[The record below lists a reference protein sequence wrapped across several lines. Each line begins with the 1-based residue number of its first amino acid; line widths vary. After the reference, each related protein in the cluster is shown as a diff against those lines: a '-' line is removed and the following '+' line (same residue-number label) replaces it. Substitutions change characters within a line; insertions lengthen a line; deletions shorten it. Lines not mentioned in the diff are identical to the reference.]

1 MQQSSVEATGSLERK
16 LSVRVPAEEIE
27 RRVDERL
34 ASLTRTA
41 KVKGFRPGKVPLK
54 VVRQQYGTQVREEVL
69 GQVLQTS
76 YTEAVTEQALNP
88 AGTPRIEPG
97 QMEAGQDLTYT
108 ATLEVYPEIELKAVD
123 GAVLERPTV
132 EVTESDI
139 DRMIE
144 RLRKRS
150 AQWES
155 VDRGAE
161 RGDRVT
167 VDFEGTIDGEA
178 FEGGSSENVPFEIG
192 GGQMLPD
199 FEAAF
204 VDRKAG
210 ESFGFDLTFP
220 EDYKAEDLAGRLAHF
235 EVKLHQVETPRLPVV
250 DDAFA
255 EELGIEEGGIEKLR
269 EELRRSMEREVAQHI
284 EGQIKQLAL
293 DKLLEA
299 NPIDVPEA
307 LVTEEIG
314 RMRHETGSQ
323 MGLNHEQSHQLPA
336 ELFREQA
343 HKRVALGLLVAEVI
357 RQQGIE
363 LDKARV
369 QAKVDQLVQG
379 FNNPQEMARA
389 YLNDQ
394 QSRRAIEGMVLEEQV
409 VDWLIERL
417 EVREVEKD
425 FETLM
430 NPEAG

>member
-1 MQQSSVEATGSLERK
+1 MQQSSVEATGSLERR

-54 VVRQQYGTQVREEVL
+54 VVRQQYGAQVRQEVL
-69 GQVLQTS
+69 GQVLQAS
-76 YTEAVTEQALNP
+76 YSEAVTEQSLNP
-88 AGTPRIEPG
+88 AGSPRIEPE
-97 QMEAGQDLTYT
+97 QMEPGLDLTYT
-108 ATLEVYPEIELKAVD
+108 ATFEVYPEIELKPVD
-123 GAVLERPTV
+123 GAVLERPKV
-132 EVTESDI
+132 DVTEADI

-144 RLRKRS
+144 RLRKRN
-150 AQWES
+150 AEWES

-161 RGDRVT
+161 QGDRLT
-167 VDFEGTIDGEA
+167 VDFEGTIDGET
-178 FEGGSSENVPFEIG
+178 FEGGSAENVPFEIG
-192 GGQMLPD
+192 GGQMLAD
-199 FEAAF
+199 FESAF
-204 VDRKAG
+204 VGRKAG

-220 EDYKAEDLAGRLAHF
+220 EDYNAEDLAGKQAHF
-235 EVKLHQVETPRLPVV
+235 EVTLHQVEAQRLPAV
-250 DDAFA
+250 DEAFA
-255 EELGIEEGGIEKLR
+255 ESLGVEGGIERLS
-269 EELRRSMEREVAQHI
+269 EELRRSMEREVAQNI
-284 EGQIKQLAL
+284 EGQIKQQAL
-293 DKLLEA
+293 DRLLEA

-307 LVTEEIG
+307 LVSEEID
-314 RMRHETGSQ
+314 RMRHDSGSR

-336 ELFREQA
+336 ELFQEQA
-343 HKRVALGLLVAEVI
+343 QKRVALGLLVAELI

-363 LDKARV
+363 LDKERV

-379 FNNPQEMARA
+379 FNNPQEMAQA
-389 YLNDQ
+389 YMNDQ

-430 NPEAG
+430 NPEA